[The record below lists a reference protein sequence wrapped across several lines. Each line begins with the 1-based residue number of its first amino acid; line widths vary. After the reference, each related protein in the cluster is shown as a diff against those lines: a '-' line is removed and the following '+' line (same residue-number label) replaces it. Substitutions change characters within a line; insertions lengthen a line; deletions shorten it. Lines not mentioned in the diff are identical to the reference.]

1 MKIKDFL
8 DQATAKLETAGI
20 GTARLDCLVLLE
32 DVLKRERT
40 WLLAYPETL
49 LENKSIQKL
58 NDFLRRRAKHEP
70 LAYIRGKTE
79 FYGRE
84 FYVDSRVLEPRP
96 ESETMIE
103 LLKALRLPVTT
114 KIADVGSGSGALG
127 ITAYLE
133 VPRTR
138 VDFYDVD
145 PQTLEVAE
153 HNAKTHKVLSRYFH
167 SDLLQRAP
175 QAYDVILANLPYVP
189 ARYQINKAARHEPNV
204 AIFGGGDGLALYRRL
219 FNQLSFSYVK
229 PRYVLCEAM
238 PFQHAGLQI
247 IAESAGFRCH
257 RHQDFI
263 QVFEGS

>member
-32 DVLKRERT
+32 DELGKERSWLLSRPEIALQGRTLQSVNAKLKRR
-40 WLLAYPETL
+40 L
-49 LENKSIQKL
+49 
-58 NDFLRRRAKHEP
+58 DHEP